1 MRPRPAQGLRTAVA
15 EISIPSSRNE
25 PAPPQSQVRP
35 ILDQGN
41 AATRVGFWVAMLY
54 LFALFSLASE
64 MSILVLG
71 VKPYVTWVAGPLGV
85 IAALS
90 SGRFLH
96 CLRPGP
102 GRWLLLFAL
111 WMLMASA
118 FGIFRGGSLTI
129 MQSYVEKQLPV
140 VIMLIALI
148 TTVREAEWFCRM
160 LGFSGLLLVG
170 ISLKYGG
177 IEDNRLVIPGT
188 SLGNP
193 NDFATHLLIAVPFCL
208 LLVLNSSRFSPY
220 KLIGIVGMGGL
231 VLTTLRSGSR
241 GGLLALLALVVV
253 LLWKVS
259 LKQRVGV
266 IAVFVILGL
275 IAGAAFPSVI
285 WDRFQTILSSESSDS
300 SSTIAMAQASTDS
313 RWYIFKRSL
322 EFTAQHPLFGLG
334 PGNFMVAEA
343 DVAKK
348 ERIRASWLGTHNS
361 YTQASSEG
369 GIPAFVFFA
378 AALFGS
384 MRLSA
389 RVYKRSRPHRQLRHV
404 ANTALC
410 LLLALVGFSV
420 NILFAHLAFTYYL
433 PALAGL
439 TVAFAA
445 AADQEIEAHAGR
457 LARSA

>member
-1 MRPRPAQGLRTAVA
+1 
-15 EISIPSSRNE
+15 
-25 PAPPQSQVRP
+25 
-35 ILDQGN
+35 
-41 AATRVGFWVAMLY
+41 
-54 LFALFSLASE
+54 
-64 MSILVLG
+64 MSILVVG
-71 VKPYVTWVAGPLGV
+71 VKPYVTWIAGPLAI
-85 IAALS
+85 IAALG
-90 SGRFLH
+90 SGRLLH

-102 GRWLLLFAL
+102 GRWLLLFTL

-118 FGIFRGGSLTI
+118 FGIFRGGSLTV
-129 MQSYVEKQLPV
+129 MQTYVEKQLPV
-140 VIMLIALI
+140 LIMLIALI
-148 TTVREAEWFCRM
+148 TTVRETEWFCRM

-188 SLGNP
+188 SLENP
-193 NDFATHLLIAVPFCL
+193 NDFATHLLIALPFCL

-220 KLIGIVGMGGL
+220 KLVGIAGMGGL
-231 VLTTLRSGSR
+231 VLTALRSGSR
-241 GGLLALLALVVV
+241 GGLLALLAVIVV
-253 LLWKVS
+253 LLWKAS
-259 LKQRVGV
+259 LKQRVGA

-275 IAGAAFPSVI
+275 IAGAVFPSVI
-285 WDRFQTILSSESSDS
+285 WDRFQTILSSDSSDN
-300 SSTIAMAQASTDS
+300 SSTVAMAQASTDS
-313 RWYIFKRSL
+313 RWYTFKRSL

-334 PGNFMVAEA
+334 PGNYMVAEA
-343 DVAKK
+343 DAAKR
-348 ERIRASWLGTHNS
+348 EGIRGSWLGTHNA

-445 AADQEIEAHAGR
+445 AADPEIQAHAGR
-457 LARSA
+457 SVRPS